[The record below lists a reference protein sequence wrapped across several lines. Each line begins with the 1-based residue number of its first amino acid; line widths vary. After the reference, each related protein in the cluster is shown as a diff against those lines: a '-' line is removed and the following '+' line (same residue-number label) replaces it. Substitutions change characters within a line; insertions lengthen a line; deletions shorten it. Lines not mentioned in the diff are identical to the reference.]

1 MNVSGALK
9 KIKQLKNEFKRKI
22 KMRKENF
29 FVVIPKES
37 TLESFKKQ
45 NTKEINFVDFEKIS
59 REINEISET
68 ISDLRE
74 KVLKTNINIQVDVD
88 GKFMTLSR
96 LKLSLDDI
104 RSELAQIDGI
114 NEKDIF
120 GSRRRR
126 ITTNEEEEKEITQ
139 LIDLQLETR
148 IKTLEEKK
156 IKLENILEILNA
168 TTQLVD

>member
-9 KIKQLKNEFKRKI
+9 QVKQLKNELKRKI

-37 TLESFKKQ
+37 TLESFKEQ
-45 NTKEINFVDFEKIS
+45 NTKETNFVDFEKIS
-59 REINEISET
+59 GEINEILEK
-68 ISDLRE
+68 ISNLRE
-74 KVLKTNINIQVDVD
+74 KVLKTNIRIQVELD
-88 GKFMTLSR
+88 GKSVTLSR
-96 LKLSLDDI
+96 LKLMIDDV
-104 RSELAQIDGI
+104 RSELAQLDGI

-126 ITTNEEEEKEITQ
+126 IATSEEEEKEITQ
-139 LIDLQLETR
+139 LTDIELEKR
-148 IKTLEEKK
+148 IKTLEERK
-156 IKLENILEILNA
+156 IKLENILETQNA

>member
-9 KIKQLKNEFKRKI
+9 QIKQLKNELKRKI

-37 TLESFKKQ
+37 TLEGFKEQ
-45 NTKEINFVDFEKIS
+45 NAKETNFVDFEKITS
-59 REINEISET
+59 EINELSEAISN
-68 ISDLRE
+68 LRE
-74 KVLKTNINIQVDVD
+74 KVLKTNISIQVELD
-88 GKFMTLSR
+88 GKSVTLSR
-96 LKLSLDDI
+96 LKLMIDDI
-104 RSELAQIDGI
+104 RSELAQLDGI

-126 ITTNEEEEKEITQ
+126 IATSEEEEKEIIQ
-139 LIDLQLETR
+139 LTDIELEKR
-148 IKTLEEKK
+148 IIILEERK
-156 IKLENILEILNA
+156 IKLENILETQNA